1 MRTFLR
7 IAILLLLAMG
17 MTGASAQSQTTGQAP
32 GQMPNQ
38 TLTTGTSALVADLS
52 DDLIAITTGFTGTE
66 VLLFGA
72 TEGVGDIIV
81 VVRAPE
87 SQVVVRRKGRVGGIW
102 INGDSLVFEKVPGFY
117 HVAASRPLVD
127 LLPDTVLKHEQ
138 IGAVNL
144 SVNPLTSASQNEVSV
159 FAAALIRNKQ
169 RVGLFNPDLGEIK
182 FLSNR
187 LFRTQVEFPS
197 SVPIGEYTATI
208 YLVIDG
214 AIIDRTDT
222 PLLVRKTGFEAN
234 VFEFANQHP
243 SFYGVIAIL
252 IALAAGWFAGI
263 VFRNV

>member
-1 MRTFLR
+1 MRSLR
-7 IAILLLLAMG
+7 HTAIIMLLALG
-17 MTGASAQSQTTGQAP
+17 VSATPSLAQTPAGAGSP
-32 GQMPNQ
+32 P
-38 TLTTGTSALVADLS
+38 LVADLS
-52 DDLIAITTGFTGTE
+52 ENLIAITTGFTGTE

-87 SQVVVRRKGRVGGIW
+87 SQVVVRRKDRVGGVW
-102 INGDSLVFEKVPGFY
+102 INADSLTFEKVPGFY
-117 HVAASRPLVD
+117 HVAASRPLAD
-127 LLPDTVLKHEQ
+127 LLPPSILQREQ

-144 SVNPLTSASQNEVSV
+144 SVNPVTSGPQSEVPA

-169 RVGLFNPDLGEIK
+169 RVGLFNPVLGEIK
-182 FLSNR
+182 FLGDR

-197 SVPIGEYTATI
+197 SVPTGDYTATI
-208 YLVIDG
+208 YLVTDG

-222 PLLVRKTGFEAN
+222 RLEVRKSGFEAN
-234 VFEFANQHP
+234 VFEFANQNP
-243 SFYGVIAIL
+243 SLYGIIAIL

>member
-1 MRTFLR
+1 MRNFQH
-7 IAILLLLAMG
+7 IALLLLVAIAV
-17 MTGASAQSQTTGQAP
+17 TGAPAQSQTTGE
-32 GQMPNQ
+32 
-38 TLTTGTSALVADLS
+38 TLSGASPLVADLS
-52 DDLIAITTGFTGTE
+52 EDLIAITTGFTGTE

-102 INGDSLVFEKVPGFY
+102 VNGDSLVFEQVPGYY
-117 HVAASRPLVD
+117 HVAASRPLAD
-127 LLPDTVLKHEQ
+127 LLPDTVLKQEQ
-138 IGAVNL
+138 IGAVKL
-144 SVNPLTSASQNEVSV
+144 SVNPLTTAPQGEVSA
-159 FAAALIRNKQ
+159 FFAALIRNKQ
-169 RVGLFNPDLGEIK
+169 RVGLFNPEIGEIE
-182 FLSNR
+182 FLGNR
-187 LFRTQVEFPS
+187 LFRTQVRFPS

-208 YLVIDG
+208 YLVVDG

-222 PLLVRKTGFEAN
+222 PLQVRKTGFEAN

-243 SFYGVIAIL
+243 SYYGVIAIL